1 MIVKLLKTTRPMA
14 LLFFFGIAL
23 LLWLFQLFHLPAYFY
38 ADSGYPLFDLLQVVL
53 CQNQWLAAT
62 LVLLITLLLGMGLN
76 NLITEKGVLKYN
88 TLLPATTFVLMVAP
102 FSFSPVWPAVFILL
116 FVLNK
121 LLSMYQKDRPYSEV
135 YDAGFLIGLATLF
148 YAPSLFLF
156 PIIYV
161 ANLTYSVFGWRN
173 YIIPIVGFLSPLL
186 LVLTHAYWVV
196 ELGILLEHYWVSLGL
211 QGISLSVDTAWLI
224 WLIALLVLLICS
236 LKEVAQW
243 IALKSLRSRK
253 SFIIILSYL
262 ICGIPALFCVA
273 ADGWNHLLLLS
284 IPLAAL
290 GGNYFLFAR
299 KWWWYETLFVTF
311 LLSAIYFHISA
322 VLGL

>member
-14 LLFFFGIAL
+14 LLFFFGLAL
-23 LLWLFQLFHLPAYFY
+23 LFWILQLLHLPNYSY
-38 ADSGYPLFDLLQVVL
+38 AITGYPLFDVLQWVL
-53 CQNQWLAAT
+53 FHNQWVAAI
-62 LVLLITLLLGMGLN
+62 LVLVITLLLAMGLN

-88 TLLPATTFVLMVAP
+88 TILPATTFVLIVAP

-148 YAPSLFLF
+148 YPPSLFLF
-156 PIIYV
+156 PVVYV

-173 YIIPIVGFLSPLL
+173 YIIPIVGFLSPCL
-186 LVLTHAYWVV
+186 LVLTHAYWVG
-196 ELGILLEHYWVSLGL
+196 ELGVLLEHYHVSLSL
-211 QGISLSVDTAWLI
+211 QGVSFSIDTALLI
-224 WLIALLVLLICS
+224 WLATLLLLFVCS

-253 SFIIILSYL
+253 SFVIILSYL
-262 ICGIPALFCVA
+262 LCAVPALFCVA
-273 ADGWNHLLLLS
+273 TDGWNHLLLLS

-290 GGNYFLFAR
+290 GGNYLLFAR
-299 KWWWYETLFVTF
+299 KWWWYETLFITF
-311 LLSAIYFHISA
+311 LFSAIYFHISA
-322 VLGL
+322 LFGL